1 MTLSARLG
9 GLGIDNPV
17 HITGDVH
24 TASSVICDS
33 LVQQIIKQDP
43 ILSINRQGQQQIKN
57 QNKMAKLNK
66 EKAIV
71 DNLKSSMSDT
81 EKRALEASQEK
92 GSSALFTTL
101 PLKHYGFSL
110 SRTQF
115 TDSLLMRYRLPL
127 TGLPSICVCG
137 SSFSLDHSQICHLGG
152 FINKRHDEIR
162 NMIAANMSEVLHDV
176 EVEPHLKPLN
186 SMDILEK
193 RSAIT
198 DNEARSDIRARGF
211 WCDQQDA
218 FFDIRVFYPNATS
231 YISRDMRSLYRSFE
245 KAKKNQYGERI
256 LQVDQGSFTP
266 LIFSSFGGMSEEA
279 NTAVKKL
286 AAMISEKKKD
296 NYSHVVGLLR
306 ARLAFALCRAADT
319 CLRGTRKKRAP
330 LFPKFVPAD
339 VITFESNI

>member
-1 MTLSARLG
+1 VLNR
-9 GLGIDNPV
+9 V
-17 HITGDVH
+17 
-24 TASSVICDS
+24 
-33 LVQQIIKQDP
+33 KQDP
-43 ILSINRQGQQQIKN
+43 ILSINRQDQQQIRNK
-57 QNKMAKLNK
+57 NKMVKLNQQ
-66 EKAIV
+66 KAIV
-71 DNLKSSMSDT
+71 ENLKSSMSAT

-101 PLKHYGFSL
+101 PLKQYGFSL

-127 TGLPSICVCG
+127 TGLPSTCVCG
-137 SSFSLDHSQICHLGG
+137 SPFSLDHSQICHLGG

-162 NMIAANMSEVLHDV
+162 NIIAADMNEVLHDV
-176 EVEPHLKPLN
+176 EVEPRLKPLN

-198 DNEARSDIRARGF
+198 DSEARSDIRARGF

-231 YISRDMRSLYRSFE
+231 YISRDIHSLYRCFE
-245 KAKKNQYGERI
+245 QVKKNQYGERI

-266 LIFSSFGGMSEEA
+266 LIFSTCGGMSEEA

-286 AAMISEKKKD
+286 AAMLSEKRKE

-306 ARLAFALCRAADT
+306 ARLAFALCRAADI
-319 CLRGTRKKRAP
+319 CLRGTRRKRAP
-330 LFPKFVPAD
+330 LFAKFVPSD